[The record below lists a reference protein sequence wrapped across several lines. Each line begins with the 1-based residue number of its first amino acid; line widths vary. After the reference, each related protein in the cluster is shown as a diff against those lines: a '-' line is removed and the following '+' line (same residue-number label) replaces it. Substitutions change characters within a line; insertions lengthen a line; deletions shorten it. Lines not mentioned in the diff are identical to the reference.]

1 MTTLPNHNADVEYAT
16 RRIANHNHRERKI
29 PVCLVSV
36 IL

>member
-1 MTTLPNHNADVEYAT
+1 VEYAT